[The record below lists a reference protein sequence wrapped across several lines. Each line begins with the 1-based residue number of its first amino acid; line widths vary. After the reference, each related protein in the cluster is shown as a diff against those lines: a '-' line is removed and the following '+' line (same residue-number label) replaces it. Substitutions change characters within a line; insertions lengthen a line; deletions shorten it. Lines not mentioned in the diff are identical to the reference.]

1 MSLLGFCVFHRLN
14 DKVVFFTDLLSSI
27 NKFAQN
33 IFMRFS
39 FETAQCFSIAHHA
52 SINISICINLLIA
65 EGQYLLCDVF
75 CGISFL

>member
-1 MSLLGFCVFHRLN
+1 MSLIGFCVFHRLD

-27 NKFAQN
+27 NKFAAN

-39 FETAQCFSIAHHA
+39 FENTQCFSIAHHVT
-52 SINISICINLLIA
+52 INISIFINLLIV
-65 EGQYLLCDVF
+65 EVQYLLCDVF